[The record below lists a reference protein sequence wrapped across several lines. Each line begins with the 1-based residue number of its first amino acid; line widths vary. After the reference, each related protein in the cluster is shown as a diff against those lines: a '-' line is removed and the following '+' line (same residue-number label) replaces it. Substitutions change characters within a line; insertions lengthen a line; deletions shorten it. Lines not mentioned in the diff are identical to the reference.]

1 MPLPMGNV
9 STAARDGEDSRVD
22 GGANSNVPGAD
33 EGVIPGRTI
42 RFHDEQQ
49 KAKIAED

>member
-1 MPLPMGNV
+1 MPLPMGNIN
-9 STAARDGEDSRVD
+9 TPAKDGEDSQVE
-22 GGANSNVPGAD
+22 ANSNVLGAD